1 MTPQGMMG
9 GMMGPPAANSNLY
22 NQVSSSGMAAREDQ
36 ASSDQQP
43 QMDSLVEKAT
53 TRFGSVFNSFI
64 QLTESYPGADKE
76 SEAVKNAMANWLN
89 RVVNSINESGGN
101 STY

>member
-1 MTPQGMMG
+1 
-9 GMMGPPAANSNLY
+9 MGPPAANSNLY

-36 ASSDQQP
+36 TSSNQQP
-43 QMDSLVEKAT
+43 QMDSLVEKAV
-53 TRFGSVFNSFI
+53 TRFGAVFNSFI
-64 QLTESYPGADKE
+64 QLTESYPGSDKE

-89 RVVNSINESGGN
+89 SVTNRINENSGN